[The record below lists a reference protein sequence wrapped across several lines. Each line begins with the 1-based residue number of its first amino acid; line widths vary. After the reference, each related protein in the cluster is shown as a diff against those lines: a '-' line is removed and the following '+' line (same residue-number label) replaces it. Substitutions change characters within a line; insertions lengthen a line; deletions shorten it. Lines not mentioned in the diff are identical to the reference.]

1 MTTRI
6 SRTYILLAATGAG
19 LVAAA
24 AYAAT
29 SSTVGLGTM
38 AHSDLFGGPATVFMR
53 TLTIG
58 PGEVLGWH
66 SHPGVGAYT
75 VVTQGTLVVE
85 DGCGSEAVYQAG
97 DAFLEPPN
105 RVHRGKNLTGSA
117 VVTAQTF
124 IAPVGAST
132 TEPHSQR
139 CGAPLGVE
147 ECRDGGWM
155 NFDHPR
161 TFQSQGDCQQY
172 VITGQ

>member
-1 MTTRI
+1 M
-6 SRTYILLAATGAG
+6 LLAAAGAG

-29 SSTVGLGTM
+29 PSTVGLGTM

-53 TLTIG
+53 TLTIR

-75 VVTQGTLVVE
+75 IVTQGTLVVE
-85 DGCGSEAVYQAG
+85 DGCGAEAVYQAG

-105 RVHRGKNLTGSA
+105 RVHRGKNLTGSD

-147 ECRDGGWM
+147 ECKDDGWM

-172 VITGQ
+172 VITRQ

>member
-6 SRTYILLAATGAG
+6 ARTGLLLAAIGAI

-38 AHSDLFGGPATVFMR
+38 AYSDLFGGPATVFMR
-53 TLTIG
+53 TLTIR

-75 VVTQGTLVVE
+75 IVTQGTLVVE

-97 DAFLEPPN
+97 EAFLEPPN
-105 RVHRGKNLTGSA
+105 RVHRGKNLTGSD

-124 IAPVGAST
+124 IAPVGSST
-132 TEPHSQR
+132 SEPRSQQ
-139 CGAPLGVE
+139 CGAPIRTD
-147 ECRDGGWM
+147 ECKDGGWT
-155 NFDHPR
+155 NFDYPR
-161 TFQSQGDCQQY
+161 SFQSQGDCQQY